1 MKAYQ
6 RIEQKIT
13 KYQRPIS
20 SHNSNNNKENIS
32 QMNYRQNKENKKLI
46 KSSISSIN
54 CRLPKKEIQ
63 ITPIKRNNSNSK
75 ITSNHQTVKSDLD
88 DKKINKRNYIVTIVD
103 RRKQYLENKNN
114 FVQRHQSFSR
124 NQQIGQK
131 IENKVRDK
139 SFDLKQS
146 YSQTKI
152 DNKYLQKTTSN
163 TKINTITVKNNNKEN
178 KQNPEKRNIF
188 NLNKIEKNDQER
200 LSTEPV
206 KNYSIYISGSSNK
219 YSDTKNK
226 KNDTSNNQ
234 MLKPIK
240 TIYSIK
246 TDKKEQRNINE
257 NNNKKKIK
265 KQKLNYLKE
274 NFPIQKNLNKNKNK
288 ILNNLFFENKRR
300 NETEENDTKPKYRFI
315 NIKKELLE
323 ETTKIN
329 KMFISFGKQIK
340 QIEKEIKFRKKDELM
355 H

>member
-163 TKINTITVKNNNKEN
+163 TKINTITVKCC
-178 KQNPEKRNIF
+178 
-188 NLNKIEKNDQER
+188 
-200 LSTEPV
+200 
-206 KNYSIYISGSSNK
+206 
-219 YSDTKNK
+219 
-226 KNDTSNNQ
+226 
-234 MLKPIK
+234 
-240 TIYSIK
+240 
-246 TDKKEQRNINE
+246 
-257 NNNKKKIK
+257 
-265 KQKLNYLKE
+265 
-274 NFPIQKNLNKNKNK
+274 
-288 ILNNLFFENKRR
+288 
-300 NETEENDTKPKYRFI
+300 
-315 NIKKELLE
+315 
-323 ETTKIN
+323 
-329 KMFISFGKQIK
+329 
-340 QIEKEIKFRKKDELM
+340 
-355 H
+355 

>member
-178 KQNPEKRNIF
+178 KQNSEKRNIF

-257 NNNKKKIK
+257 NNNKRNNQISTNNK
-265 KQKLNYLKE
+265 
-274 NFPIQKNLNKNKNK
+274 PIYIICIQV
-288 ILNNLFFENKRR
+288 
-300 NETEENDTKPKYRFI
+300 
-315 NIKKELLE
+315 
-323 ETTKIN
+323 
-329 KMFISFGKQIK
+329 Q
-340 QIEKEIKFRKKDELM
+340 
-355 H
+355 